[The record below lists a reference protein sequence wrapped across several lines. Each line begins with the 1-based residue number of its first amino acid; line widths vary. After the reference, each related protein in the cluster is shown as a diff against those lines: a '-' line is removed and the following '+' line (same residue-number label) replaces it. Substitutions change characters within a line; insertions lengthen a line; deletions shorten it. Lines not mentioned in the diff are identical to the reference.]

1 MANKKSRNEEFVA
14 EEQPIME
21 EAVVEEVVEEAPK
34 KAKAK
39 IDLGDIVKINPN
51 VSNDM
56 LGRRIHNGI
65 KNYNYVVKLIRP
77 DGYLVLECLAYSFIV
92 NEKEVTKL

>member
-14 EEQPIME
+14 EEQPIEKE
-21 EAVVEEVVEEAPK
+21 EVVVEEAPK

-39 IDLGDIVKINPN
+39 IDLGDIVKINPD